1 MLSLKGNQVVD
12 ISPLEPLA
20 ELQFLFLDGNKV
32 TDLAPLHRMM
42 KKDFDSSKEWAPYC
56 NVYLDGNP
64 LTDAS
69 KKLVDELKKLGARIQ
84 P

>member
-1 MLSLKGNQVVD
+1 MNQVAD

-20 ELQFLFLDGNKV
+20 QLQFLFLDGNKI
-32 TDLAPLHRMM
+32 TDVAPLHRMM
-42 KKDFDSSKEWAPYC
+42 KKDFDGAKEWAPYC

-69 KKLVDELKKLGARIQ
+69 KKLVDELKKMGGRLT